1 MKHFILLFRLT
12 PSYLYL
18 IVIIYYNGDNLCH
31 CYILEVEMSKA
42 KRLNEMIMMVNR
54 KKRFTVKELAQ
65 EFGVSKRTILR
76 DLQEL
81 SEMGV
86 PLYSETGPHGGYQ
99 VINERIL
106 PPIAFS
112 EDEAISIFFAIHTL
126 RHYISLP
133 FDSEYESIRKKFYL
147 NLSGDI
153 RDAIDKMK
161 DRVDFVSV
169 YQQEEIPF
177 LKQLLE
183 ASIEQE
189 VILIDYETNGN
200 ITCRSIQPIG
210 IYSSEGKWYC
220 PSYCFFRRDYRVFR
234 CDRIKSVEYDEKN
247 DPIDLSNINL
257 KNRFSILNQN
267 RETVEIHV
275 ELTKSGVEKFQS
287 VNWPNIYLRKREN
300 GSGFI
305 NGIIAKHDINFLSNY
320 FIAYG
325 ENALIKE
332 PIELVE
338 STKEILNKVLNQYN

>member
-1 MKHFILLFRLT
+1 
-12 PSYLYL
+12 
-18 IVIIYYNGDNLCH
+18 
-31 CYILEVEMSKA
+31 MSKA

-54 KKRFTVKELAQ
+54 KKRFTVRELAQ

-86 PLYSETGPHGGYQ
+86 PLYSEVGPHGGYQ
-99 VINERIL
+99 VLNERIL

-112 EDEAISIFFAIHTL
+112 EDEAVSIFFAIHAL

-133 FDSEYESIRKKFYL
+133 FDIEYESIKKKFYL

-153 RDAIDKMK
+153 RDTIDKMQ
-161 DRVDFVSV
+161 DRVDFVSIH
-169 YQQEEIPF
+169 QQEKIPF
-177 LKQLLE
+177 LKQLLDAAIQQDLLIISYE
-183 ASIEQE
+183 ANGKTSI
-189 VILIDYETNGN
+189 
-200 ITCRSIQPIG
+200 RSIQPIG
-210 IYSSEGKWYC
+210 IYANEGKWYC
-220 PSYCFFRRDYRVFR
+220 PSYCFFRKDYRVFR
-234 CDRIKSVEYDEKN
+234 CDRIKSVELDENN

-267 RETVEIHV
+267 KETMEIYV

-287 VNWPNIYLRKREN
+287 VNWPNIYLRKRED

-305 NGIIAKHDINFLSNY
+305 KGIIAKHDINFLSNY

-325 ENALIKE
+325 ENAIIKE
-332 PIELVE
+332 PFELIE